1 MTHSRETEKQVII
14 AQLNQ
19 LGIFETSKGEALQ
32 KQTYHSLVSMLSI
45 EQAVRS

>member
-1 MTHSRETEKQVII
+1 MSKELQRQILI

-19 LGIFETSKGEALQ
+19 LGIFETMQ
-32 KQTYHSLVSMLSI
+32 KRPLESLTYDALVSLLSI

>member
-1 MTHSRETEKQVII
+1 MSRESEKQVII

-19 LGIFETSKGEALQ
+19 LGIFETSKGETLQ
-32 KQTYHSLVSMLSI
+32 KQTYHSLLSMLSI

>member
-1 MTHSRETEKQVII
+1 MSKELQRQILI

-19 LGIFETSKGEALQ
+19 LGIFETMQKRPLEGLTYDAL
-32 KQTYHSLVSMLSI
+32 KSLLAI